1 MGDSV
6 EINNSQA
13 SYNVFFWINH
23 RGSDI
28 AYCYRGGKNLSIR
41 VNFHEEKN
49 LNIRI
54 YAKFKATKSLTK

>member
-13 SYNVFFWINH
+13 SYNVFFWIYH

-41 VNFHEEKN
+41 VNFREEK
-49 LNIRI
+49 
-54 YAKFKATKSLTK
+54 KSKH